1 MRALGTLTGGAVQ
14 APSHC
19 PVDNS
24 CLPGQRQGY
33 CRSSAWP
40 DRTGTSNL
48 GRGPV
53 SPTAGRQDPMTSN
66 NPAVLRKL
74 LTNATRMEAVAVNDR
89 NRAKVRAARKL
100 QRHLRRHLLVAVR
113 AVA

>member
-1 MRALGTLTGGAVQ
+1 
-14 APSHC
+14 
-19 PVDNS
+19 
-24 CLPGQRQGY
+24 
-33 CRSSAWP
+33 
-40 DRTGTSNL
+40 
-48 GRGPV
+48 
-53 SPTAGRQDPMTSN
+53 MTSN